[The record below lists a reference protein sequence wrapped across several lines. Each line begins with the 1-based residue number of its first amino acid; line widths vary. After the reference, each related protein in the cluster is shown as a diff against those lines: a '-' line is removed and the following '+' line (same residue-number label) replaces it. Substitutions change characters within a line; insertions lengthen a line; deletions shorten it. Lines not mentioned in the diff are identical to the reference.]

1 MAFKKT
7 LVQRVFNISK
17 FSNPALF
24 RTTTQPAINPTKTRP
39 RPRPFH
45 QSTETMRLFPMAG
58 EALSETLKRQMDI
71 TRGRLNLDG
80 LIAYPKHGAITTR
93 VVNEQMCERED
104 VGGLTIS
111 EVKKVLK
118 ATKVEMITSKL
129 RNVGKDWVTYKEFME
144 KLEEFCG
151 GNRDEAVEFAKI
163 LDDCGSVIVFGNSV
177 FLRPYQVAQVLQ
189 NIVIPPMSVNLNDP
203 RKQELEKLEDQ
214 KAEIDQ
220 KAEALVRRELW
231 AGLGLMA
238 TQTAAFMRLTFWE
251 LSWDVME
258 PICFYVTSAYFMLG
272 YTFFLRTSKEP
283 SFEGFFQSRFNAKQ
297 KQLMKAQEFNL
308 ERYNELRRMFNLNYS
323 SYSSL
328 GDAKLIKFDHY
339 HKFN

>member
-1 MAFKKT
+1 MAFKKK
-7 LVQRVFNISK
+7 LVQKIFNLSK
-17 FSNPALF
+17 LSVPALS
-24 RTTTQPAINPTKTRP
+24 RTTAQPAINPTKCP

-45 QSTETMRLFPMAG
+45 QSTETMRLFPVTG
-58 EALSETLKRQMDI
+58 EALSETLKEMDI
-71 TRGRLNLDG
+71 TKGRLNLDG
-80 LIAYPKHGAITTR
+80 LIAYPKQFTTR
-93 VVNEQMCERED
+93 GVNEQMWKHED
-104 VGGLTIS
+104 VGAGGLTVS

-144 KLEEFCG
+144 KLEVFCG
-151 GNRDEAVEFAKI
+151 GNRDEAIMFAKT
-163 LDDCGSVIVFGNSV
+163 LDDCGSVIVFGDSV
-177 FLRPYQVAQVLQ
+177 FLRPYKVAKVIQ
-189 NIVIPPMSVNLNDP
+189 NIITPPMSVDLNDP
-203 RKQELEKLEDQ
+203 RKKELEKLEGQ
-214 KAEIDQ
+214 KTEIDQ

-238 TQTAAFMRLTFWE
+238 AQTAAFMRLTFWE

-297 KQLMKAQEFNL
+297 KRLMEAQEFNL
-308 ERYNELRRMFNLNYS
+308 ERYNELRRMFNNLNYS
-323 SYSSL
+323 SHSSL

-339 HKFN
+339 NKIN